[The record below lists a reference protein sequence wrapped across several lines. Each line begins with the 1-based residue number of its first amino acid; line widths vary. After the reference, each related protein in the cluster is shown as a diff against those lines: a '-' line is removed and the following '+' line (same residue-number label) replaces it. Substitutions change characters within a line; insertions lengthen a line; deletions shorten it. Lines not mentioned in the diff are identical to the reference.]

1 MLHIYCPYC
10 EEHREETEFH
20 YAGQAHIARPY
31 DPDNTTDETWGNYL
45 FFRKNPKGNH
55 QEMWAHVTG
64 CRQYFNVVRNT
75 LTYEILESYRIG
87 EEATWGVDV

>member
-1 MLHIYCPYC
+1 MFYIYCPYC

-20 YAGQAHIARPY
+20 YAGQAHIVRPD
-31 DPDNTTDETWGNYL
+31 DPDKETDKSWGDYL

-55 QEMWAHVTG
+55 QEMWVHAAG
-64 CRQYFNVVRNT
+64 CRQFFNVVRNT

-87 EEATWGVDV
+87 EKASWGVDL

>member
-55 QEMWAHVTG
+55 QEMWEHATG

-87 EEATWGVDV
+87 EEATRGVDV

>member
-55 QEMWAHVTG
+55 QEMWAHATG
-64 CRQYFNVVRNT
+64 CRQYFSVVRNT

-87 EEATWGVDV
+87 EEATRGVDV

>member
-20 YAGQAHIARPY
+20 YAGQAHMARPY

-55 QEMWAHVTG
+55 QEMWAHSTG

-87 EEATWGVDV
+87 EEATRGVDI